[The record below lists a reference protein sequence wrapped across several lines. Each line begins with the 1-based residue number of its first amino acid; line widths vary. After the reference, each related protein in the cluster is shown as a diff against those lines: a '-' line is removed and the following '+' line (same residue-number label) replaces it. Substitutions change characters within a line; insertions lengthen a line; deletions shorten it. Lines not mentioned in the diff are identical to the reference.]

1 MFTLSLLLTK
11 IANATLLTLCIV
23 IENIGISEAKSI
35 EGKDETLSPEQES
48 KPPQNR
54 HILLMMIKSVCLTFT
69 IIFILVLYL
78 GTNKHDMMK
87 LERIAFPQE
96 QTYSPE
102 EQRQRYWKCKY
113 TVGAQQ
119 LHYWLL
125 LPNDVK
131 PVNLVET
138 TIEGLSMYCIGEY
151 ASVDEDKPRME
162 VAVCYEHC
170 KYEMNAADWLV
181 KKLDMMGEEVV
192 KYKKVYGK
200 STGAYADVLT
210 VKAVD
215 GRNVISRF
223 TVLKDYDSYLGG
235 GNYMMVKA
243 ACFEDDYEK
252 RALDMLQ
259 VTHNW
264 DLMNKTDWN
273 MAENL
278 QLFEGK
284 EGFSRKIKFY
294 HPVSWKMF
302 VNTNARDSSGN
313 CSQLMLRHDEA
324 EKNVGVIVIR
334 FLPDMAF
341 RKPDAIYSAAVEHL
355 VNSQD
360 FKCKLEK
367 KDMDN
372 FADSNIKNPKIK
384 PMWYIQGNIEC
395 QNAKAVRFLMAYVIK
410 DERERYYYIESI
422 GTRPNRQTY
431 NWEASKRCLELVV
444 NTFNNVEFKQ

>member
-1 MFTLSLLLTK
+1 
-11 IANATLLTLCIV
+11 
-23 IENIGISEAKSI
+23 
-35 EGKDETLSPEQES
+35 
-48 KPPQNR
+48 
-54 HILLMMIKSVCLTFT
+54 
-69 IIFILVLYL
+69 
-78 GTNKHDMMK
+78 
-87 LERIAFPQE
+87 
-96 QTYSPE
+96 
-102 EQRQRYWKCKY
+102 
-113 TVGAQQ
+113 
-119 LHYWLL
+119 
-125 LPNDVK
+125 
-131 PVNLVET
+131 
-138 TIEGLSMYCIGEY
+138 
-151 ASVDEDKPRME
+151 
-162 VAVCYEHC
+162 
-170 KYEMNAADWLV
+170 
-181 KKLDMMGEEVV
+181 
-192 KYKKVYGK
+192 
-200 STGAYADVLT
+200 
-210 VKAVD
+210 
-215 GRNVISRF
+215 
-223 TVLKDYDSYLGG
+223 
-235 GNYMMVKA
+235 
-243 ACFEDDYEK
+243 
-252 RALDMLQ
+252 
-259 VTHNW
+259 
-264 DLMNKTDWN
+264 